1 MSLITYSVSHIE
13 LDCLFIK
20 QYFWHLQLFNIMTK
34 EKTLPII
41 HHYGIYY
48 ICYNNLFASDIIM
61 LNINFQNCESFE
73 NKGNI
78 CHRVAFFES
87 DKEPIVCIL
96 SKIFKIFYIDVNQ
109 SLQWTIRN
117 EKLIQLGFPTLHTIM
132 ENLLTF
138 PINELVSEQPHV
150 MSRTILAPSVIPSM
164 NPPKEDSIR
173 TILAPLVTPSMNPP
187 KEDSIRTILAPLV
200 TPISYIGEQNNSFD
214 TNIKHNTSLTSFG
227 SCGSFELITTEIID
241 NSNEANIRNCDEMFS
256 GDDFVIIETN
266 AADF

>member
-1 MSLITYSVSHIE
+1 
-13 LDCLFIK
+13 
-20 QYFWHLQLFNIMTK
+20 MTK

-87 DKEPIVCIL
+87 DKEPIVCVL
-96 SKIFKIFYIDVNQ
+96 SKIFKIIYIDVNQ

-132 ENLLTF
+132 ENLL
-138 PINELVSEQPHV
+138 VSEQPHV
-150 MSRTILAPSVIPSM
+150 MSRTILAPLVIPSM

-173 TILAPLVTPSMNPP
+173 TILAPSVMPSSNPP
-187 KEDSIRTILAPLV
+187 KEDLIRTILAPSVMPSSNPPKEDLIRTILAPSV
-200 TPISYIGEQNNSFD
+200 TPISYIDEQNSSCG
-214 TNIKHNTSLTSFG
+214 TNIKHNTSITSFG

-266 AADF
+266 VADF